1 MQTLAE
7 MLEEKEP
14 VKITTAELARRTNI
28 TEAAI
33 YRHFPSKRKI
43 YENKSDA
50 DAQKGATITR
60 TIGDKSY
67 TYTPNW
73 FKNSTVVEE

>member
-1 MQTLAE
+1 MPYHIKKGSILGSAVPTDGTEYYSGDNVL
-7 MLEEKEP
+7 
-14 VKITTAELARRTNI
+14 TN
-28 TEAAI
+28 E
-33 YRHFPSKRKI
+33 YNKRKI

-50 DAQKGATITR
+50 DAQKAATITR

>member
-1 MQTLAE
+1 MPYHIKKGSILGSAVPTDGTEYYAGDN
-7 MLEEKEP
+7 
-14 VKITTAELARRTNI
+14 AWTN
-28 TEAAI
+28 E
-33 YRHFPSKRKI
+33 YSKRKI
-43 YENKSDA
+43 YESKSDA
-50 DAQKGATITR
+50 DAQKGVTITR